1 MLSGLQK
8 KWKVNG
14 GRLLLILLTF
24 AIGGSATGYLGRKLL
39 SLLNID
45 NPWIWVPI
53 YIVVITLIWPLMVLI
68 VSVPFGQFAFFLSYI
83 KKLGRRISGKRVGIV
98 QIAVF
103 ASGTGSNAQMII
115 NHFRFHASIKIGL
128 IVSNKPDAG
137 VLNIAQHENIPI
149 LLIEKEKFFRGNAYT
164 DELKE
169 LQIDFIVLAGF
180 LWKIPFSLI
189 EAYQNRIVNIH
200 PALLP
205 KYGGK
210 GLYGQHV
217 HEAVLKSGDKESGIT
232 VHYVDDQYDH
242 GDHIFQEKILIEES
256 DTPETLAK
264 KIQKLEHQ
272 HFPKIIEQVVTK
284 LR

>member
-24 AIGGSATGYLGRKLL
+24 AIGGSATGYIGRKLL
-39 SLLNID
+39 AFLDFDS
-45 NPWIWVPI
+45 PWI
-53 YIVVITLIWPLMVLI
+53 YIPVYIIVITLIWPLMVLI
-68 VSVPFGQFAFFLSYI
+68 VSIPLGQFAFFLSYI
-83 KKLGRRISGKRVGIV
+83 KKLGRRITGKQPGIV

-103 ASGTGSNAQMII
+103 ASGTGSNAQKII
-115 NHFRFHASIKIGL
+115 NHFRFHPLIKINL

-149 LLIEKEKFFRGNAYT
+149 LLIEKEKFFRGNAYA

-169 LQIDFIVLAGF
+169 MKIDFIVLAGF

-189 EAYQNRIVNIH
+189 EAYKNRIVNIH

-210 GLYGQHV
+210 GLYGNHV
-217 HEAVLKSGDKESGIT
+217 HEAVLKAGEKESGIT
-232 VHYVDDQYDH
+232 IHYVDEQYDH
-242 GDHIFQEKILIEES
+242 GDHIFQEKVLVEEG
-256 DTPETLAK
+256 DTPEILAK
-264 KIQKLEHQ
+264 KIQRLEHA